1 MSLDVKICGITDPDA
16 LTTAH
21 EAGASHVGFVF
32 FAKSP
37 RAITAKQAAILA
49 KDAPKGL
56 KLVGL
61 FVDPDDSLLES
72 TLAAIE
78 LDAIQLHG
86 NESPTRVRDV
96 KALTQKPVWKA
107 IPIGGESDVLA
118 AHVYEEVADFLL
130 FDAKPPKSMPLA
142 LQGGN
147 GLVFDWQLIAGE
159 PWTVPWIL
167 AGGLTVDNIGEAIST
182 SRASFVDVSS
192 GVEDAPGIKSPAKI
206 QAFVNAALNTSL

>member
-1 MSLDVKICGITDPDA
+1 MSLDVKICGITDPEA
-16 LTTAH
+16 LAAAH
-21 EAGASHVGFVF
+21 NTGASHAGFVF

-37 RAITAKQAAILA
+37 RAITAKRAAALA
-49 KDAPKGL
+49 NDIPQGL

-61 FVDPDDSLLES
+61 FVDPDDSLLEA
-72 TLAAIE
+72 TLATIE

-86 NESPTRVRDV
+86 DESPARVREV
-96 KALTQKPVWKA
+96 KALTQKQVWKV
-107 IPIGGESDVLA
+107 IPIGSESDVSA
-118 AHVYEEVADFLL
+118 AHAYEDVADFLL

-147 GLVFDWQLIAGE
+147 GLAFDWQLIAGE
-159 PWTVPWIL
+159 TWSVPWIL
-167 AGGLTVDNIGEAIST
+167 AGGLTANNVSEAIST

-206 QAFVNAALNTSL
+206 QAFVTAALNTSL